1 MNDLNFDYETHQFRS
16 SSIVHA
22 DCLEWLSRAPE
33 NSIQA
38 IVTDPPY
45 GFREYELDEL
55 KKLENG
61 NGGIWRLPPSFDGNT
76 RAPLPRFTA
85 LDAKDRAKMAA
96 FFKEWSLLC
105 YKAMC
110 PGAHMF
116 IASNAFIVPLLME
129 SIADS
134 GLEFRGQI
142 IREVR
147 TLRGGDRPKN
157 AEKEFPFVSSMPRGS
172 YEPWLLL
179 RKPLEKKM
187 KVSDALREY
196 GTGGIRRLPNGNPF
210 VDIVRSERTPRSE
223 RAIADHPSLKPQSMM
238 RLLCYIALPLGTGLI
253 VDPFSGSGSTIAAA
267 EAVGV
272 QALGIE
278 RHRPYF
284 DLSERA
290 VPALAMMQSKTDE
303 MLRLRI
309 NQSLQ
314 RNDVISCEN
323 VSAIA

>member
-1 MNDLNFDYETHQFRS
+1 MSHLLFDYDAHEFNS
-16 SSIVHA
+16 SSIIHA
-22 DCLEWLSRAPE
+22 DCMEWLSRVPK

-55 KKLENG
+55 KKRASG
-61 NGGIWRLPPSFDGNT
+61 SGGIWRLPPSFDGHT
-76 RAPLPRFTA
+76 RSPLPRFTA
-85 LDAKDRAKMAA
+85 LEAKDRHNMAT
-96 FFKEWSLLC
+96 FFKEWGVLC
-105 YKAMC
+105 LNAMC

-116 IASNAFIVPLLME
+116 VASNAFIVPLLTE
-129 SIADS
+129 SIAAS

-142 IREVR
+142 IRNVR

-157 AEKEFPFVSSMPRGS
+157 AEHEFPFVSSLPRGC
-172 YEPWLLL
+172 YEPWVLF

-196 GTGGIRRLPNGNPF
+196 GTGGIRRLPDGNPF
-210 VDIVRSERTPRSE
+210 GDVVQSERTPRSE

-238 RLLCYIALPLGTGLI
+238 RLLSYISLPLGTGLL

-267 EAVGV
+267 ESVGIH
-272 QALGIE
+272 ALGIE

-284 DLSERA
+284 DTSKDA
-290 VPALAMMQSKTDE
+290 VPRLARVQSKTD
-303 MLRLRI
+303 MLLGLTQTRDMFI
-309 NQSLQ
+309 DGVTYGSET
-314 RNDVISCEN
+314 VA
-323 VSAIA
+323 V